1 MPNSR
6 NILELY
12 DVSPPPPAK
21 KKASYIGMKTIVYE
35 ITSADSIFT
44 KNCEERVLYVETIDF
59 SPKGLRFQD
68 WKLIKSSL
76 HFSYFSFLIMHHFK
90 DKMGYWYWKELHWY
104 PWNLW
109 VIGRCPHFSI
119 TFLQYL
125 INFGTEDMFPKSF
138 LLPLVRVGIN
148 CTVVK
153 KILAKYK

>member
-12 DVSPPPPAK
+12 DVSPPAPQK
-21 KKASYIGMKTIVYE
+21 KRLRVLEWKQSYLKLHQQTLFLHRIVRKGFYMLKQ
-35 ITSADSIFT
+35 SIFLQ
-44 KNCEERVLYVETIDF
+44 KDCDF
-59 SPKGLRFQD
+59 KTENLSKVHC
-68 WKLIKSSL
+68 I
-76 HFSYFSFLIMHHFK
+76 FLIFHFWSCIILK
-90 DKMGYWYWKELHWY
+90 TKMGYWYWKELHWY

-109 VIGRCPHFSI
+109 IIGRCPHFSI

-125 INFGTEDMFPKSF
+125 INFSTEDMFPKSF

>member
-6 NILELY
+6 NILELH
-12 DVSPPPPAK
+12 DVSPPPAK
-21 KKASYIGMKTIVYE
+21 KRLRILEWKQSYLKLHQQT
-35 ITSADSIFT
+35 
-44 KNCEERVLYVETIDF
+44 LYVETIDF

-68 WKLIKSSL
+68 WELIKSSL

-125 INFGTEDMFPKSF
+125 INFSTEDMFPKSF
-138 LLPLVRVGIN
+138 LLPLVREGIN